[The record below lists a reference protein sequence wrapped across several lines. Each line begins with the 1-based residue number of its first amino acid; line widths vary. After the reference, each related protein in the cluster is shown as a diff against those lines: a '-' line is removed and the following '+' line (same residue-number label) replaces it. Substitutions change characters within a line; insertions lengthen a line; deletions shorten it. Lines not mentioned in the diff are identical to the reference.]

1 MPHRSGDDVRNVVL
15 NEMNQPFAAYALD
28 ADAMA
33 AWDGL
38 IAARDAVNAVLETAR
53 AEKKIGKSLEAK
65 VTIPAAR
72 LTGARQVSMEE
83 LADLLIV
90 SQAEVSGEADEIR
103 VEPAAGVK
111 CPRCWKVTGQADAEG
126 LCPRCAAVVA
136 KLPQF

>member
-1 MPHRSGDDVRNVVL
+1 MPNRTI
-15 NEMNQPFAAYALD
+15 
-28 ADAMA
+28 
-33 AWDGL
+33 GL
-38 IAARDAVNAVLETAR
+38 AGNPNC
-53 AEKKIGKSLEAK
+53 GKTTLFN
-65 VTIPAAR
+65 R

-83 LADLLIV
+83 LADLLIA

-103 VEPAAGVK
+103 VEPAAGIK